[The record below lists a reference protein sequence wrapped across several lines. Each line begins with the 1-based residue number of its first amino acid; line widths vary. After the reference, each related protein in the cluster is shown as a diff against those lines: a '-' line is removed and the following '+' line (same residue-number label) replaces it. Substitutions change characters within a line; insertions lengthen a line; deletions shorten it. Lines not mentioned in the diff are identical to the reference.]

1 MTTQPD
7 QARAVR
13 RRRMHERQAVVFG
26 LLIAA
31 LAVTG
36 LGALAV
42 YTGAIDAPF
51 DRPFTTPQETDP
63 LAEVPVPCVPD
74 GTLPVPSGDVRVT
87 ILNASGKSEPL
98 AGLNEDVLTE
108 RGFVIDAIG
117 NAPDL
122 DGENG
127 PDLMER
133 TQIHFGAAGVPAA
146 YTLAAHYPEP
156 GLVLDAR
163 EDATVTLYIGEDFDD
178 IVDPELVGIAA
189 DIPLESREDCLP
201 VEEITPQ
208 PLPVAPADAGEEAA
222 AEGEEAPAEG

>member
-42 YTGAIDAPF
+42 YTGAVDAPF
-51 DRPFTTPQETDP
+51 DRPFSSPEVVDD
-63 LAEVPVPCVPD
+63 LADVDVPCLPE
-74 GTLPVPSGDVRVT
+74 GTLPVASGDVHVT
-87 ILNASGKSEPL
+87 VLNASGREEPFAGINADIL
-98 AGLNEDVLTE
+98 AE
-108 RGFVIDAIG
+108 RGFAIDGKG
-117 NAPDL
+117 NAPDV
-122 DGENG
+122 DGDDK
-127 PDLMER
+127 PDSVSQ
-133 TQIHFGAAGVPAA
+133 TQIHFGAAGLAQA

-163 EDATVTLYIGEDFDD
+163 EDASVTLYIGADFDD
-178 IVDPELVGIAA
+178 LVDQELVGLAS
-189 DIPLESREDCLP
+189 DVPLESRPGCVALDQVSP
-201 VEEITPQ
+201 R
-208 PLPVAPADAGEEAA
+208 PLPVTPAEEGAGEASD
-222 AEGEEAPAEG
+222 G